1 MIRKEVLLPKGF
13 VEIKGVP
20 FVDFP
25 TWFVLTYKGRFAF
38 VDDVLGYWRRYSTR
52 TSAKLW
58 LMEKG
63 EIKTYIYFWRKG
75 YISLVDF
82 VIGVFVSITKYI
94 KRLIAQ
100 RLIKSI
106 NRSIGERTTV

>member
-1 MIRKEVLLPKGF
+1 MGRKSWLLPESFFG
-13 VEIKGVP
+13 ISGVP

-25 TWFVLTYKGRFAF
+25 TWFVLT
-38 VDDVLGYWRRYSTR
+38 VDDVLGCWRRYSTQ

-63 EIKTYIYFWRKG
+63 EINSYIYFWRKG
-75 YISLVDF
+75 YISLVAL
-82 VIGVFVSITKYI
+82 VISVFVSITKYI

-100 RLIKSI
+100 RLIK
-106 NRSIGERTTV
+106 RHE